1 MDFSNFNNYL
11 ERSQLDKNPHQY
23 EAVAWCV
30 KNEIEGVDVGNNK
43 IVRGGL
49 IADEMGLG
57 KTIQM
62 IGTILSNFK
71 MRTLIVLPLV
81 LLEQWNDVILR
92 TLGHQAIIYH
102 GASKKNITLEIFSIS
117 VLFM

>member
-1 MDFSNFNNYL
+1 MGFSNFNNYL

-57 KTIQM
+57 KTIQ
-62 IGTILSNFK
+62 TISLITYLIEKKKQPGPFLVIVPLSTMTNW
-71 MRTLIVLPLV
+71 VLEFEKWAPYCV
-81 LLEQWNDVILR
+81 YLL
-92 TLGHQAIIYH
+92 
-102 GASKKNITLEIFSIS
+102 
-117 VLFM
+117 